1 MNYLASLRVK
11 EEIVALDNYM
21 TNVQGEQKMHFERL
35 LGQYGQ
41 VQEALEEQRRLKREY
56 DLEVASLKYSLEE
69 EKEEEGSLEE
79 KLESTEESYNETI
92 DKFIKERDHARAKV
106 KVLKKEKVK
115 FGVGHAKLVKD
126 LEDLD
131 RAHKVLES
139 EHSILSKS
147 HDQLHI

>member
-1 MNYLASLRVK
+1 
-11 EEIVALDNYM
+11 M

-56 DLEVASLKYSLEE
+56 DLEIASLKDSLEE
-69 EKEEEGSLEE
+69 EEEERGSLEE
-79 KLESTEESYNETI
+79 KLESTEESHNETI
-92 DKFIKERDHARAKV
+92 DKFIKERDHACAKV

-131 RAHKVLES
+131 KAHKVLES
-139 EHSILSKS
+139 EHS
-147 HDQLHI
+147 HEQF